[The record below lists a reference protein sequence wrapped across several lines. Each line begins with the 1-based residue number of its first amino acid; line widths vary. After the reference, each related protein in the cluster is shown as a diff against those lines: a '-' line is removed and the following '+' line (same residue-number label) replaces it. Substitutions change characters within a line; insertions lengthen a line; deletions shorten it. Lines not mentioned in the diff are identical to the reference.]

1 MKLPIVEI
9 LASLQGEGK
18 ACGKCPTCQERLG
31 IFEELNMK
39 DPCEYV

>member
-1 MKLPIVEI
+1 MKNTLSCYSPV
-9 LASLQGEGK
+9 EGK
-18 ACGKCPTCQERLG
+18 ACGKCPTCQERLS